1 MHGGALCKLTL
12 GISSAN
18 IQFQVCECMRSPNI
32 HTCVFV
38 HVFVYSCVRMYK
50 CVCVCVCVCGE
61 VTGRVFVDVRGGR
74 AFDGA
79 FVCMIYIQ
87 GTRNSPATHFQKF

>member
-1 MHGGALCKLTL
+1 MCARTCIRVFLC
-12 GISSAN
+12 
-18 IQFQVCECMRSPNI
+18 
-32 HTCVFV
+32 
-38 HVFVYSCVRMYK
+38 VYVQ
-50 CVCVCVCVCGE
+50 VCVCVCVCGE

>member
-1 MHGGALCKLTL
+1 M
-12 GISSAN
+12 
-18 IQFQVCECMRSPNI
+18 
-32 HTCVFV
+32 
-38 HVFVYSCVRMYK
+38 
-50 CVCVCVCVCGE
+50 CVCVCGE

-87 GTRNSPATHFQKF
+87 GTRNSPATHETFKSFKLFSDKTNLSDVELTLDVVCGSSSSASSTEC